1 MPRPRPDDDLV
12 KERMLLAA
20 ETLLTR
26 HGPDKV
32 TVTDIAAQC
41 GMSQSNAYRYFPS
54 KDSLMAAL
62 AVRWFAET
70 ENKLNRIAVSGGP
83 ADARLAA
90 FLETQFA
97 IKLATHDQ
105 DPDLF
110 QSYLLLAQRNPDAVA
125 RHSAQLSDMIT
136 SLAVEMLSEKCVTS
150 QETAELTRVFLD
162 MTILIRDPWLIARF
176 RDELDIDRARKII
189 EVAISCLNA

>member
-20 ETLLTR
+20 ERLLTQ

-54 KDSLMAAL
+54 KESLMAAL
-62 AVRWFAET
+62 AARWFAET
-70 ENKLNRIAVSGGP
+70 ENELNRIADSGGP

-97 IKLATHDQ
+97 LKLATHDQ

-110 QSYLLLAQRNPDAVA
+110 HSYLLLAQRNPDAVA
-125 RHSAQLSDMIT
+125 RHSARLSDMVTHLI
-136 SLAVEMLSEKCVTS
+136 AEMLSEKCATS
-150 QETAELTRVFLD
+150 HETAEFSRVFLD
-162 MTILIRDPWLIARF
+162 MTVLIRDPWLIARF
-176 RDELDIDRARKII
+176 REELDIDRARNII
-189 EVAISCLNA
+189 EAAISFLNP

>member
-1 MPRPRPDDDLV
+1 
-12 KERMLLAA
+12 MLLAA

-97 IKLATHDQ
+97 IKLAAHDQ

-125 RHSAQLSDMIT
+125 RHSAKLSDMIT

-150 QETAELTRVFLD
+150 QEAAELTRVFLD
-162 MTILIRDPWLIARF
+162 MTILIRDPWMIARF
-176 RDELDIDRARKII
+176 REELDIDRARKII
-189 EVAISCLNA
+189 EVAISCLNS